1 MRKNISAFVLMFF
14 LVSCAKTVYYS
25 SDWQSNKITI
35 DGKMSEWS
43 NPLRFYDQESGIN
56 YSISNDNQNLYLCC
70 TVANEQMQ
78 LKILRSGIEFSID
91 TLGEKKFPIIIK
103 YPYST
108 NPNQAPVR
116 DLNTKP
122 NTSIQPKTNAQSENN
137 IESDFNIP
145 PNSNVQLNS
154 NPQPAFGTRA
164 RVDRSAMKLR
174 FLAEKTEMQLTGF
187 IPQLGKVIS
196 MSVQNKTGISAAID
210 FDKNGTMCYETV
222 IPFSTFYKNKL
233 ASSDSNK
240 VFNYRIKI
248 NAAANSGG
256 GQNRGNGSRGGG
268 MRGGMGGE
276 MGGGMGGGMRGGMGG
291 MGGMGGGGM
300 RGMGG
305 GMRSGMDGEMGGGG
319 MYGDSEGGGRQ
330 RSGSNSGT
338 TKIETKLKLAY
349 R

>member
-1 MRKNISAFVLMFF
+1 MRKNVSALVIIMLF
-14 LVSCAKTVYYS
+14 LISCAKTVYYS
-25 SDWQSNKITI
+25 SDWQSNKITV

-56 YSISNDNQNLYLCC
+56 YTISNDHQNLYLCC
-70 TVANEQMQ
+70 TISNEQMQ

-91 TLGEKKFPIIIK
+91 TLGEKKFPVILK

-108 NPNQAPVR
+108 SPNQELIRNP
-116 DLNTKP
+116 NTKP
-122 NTSIQPKTNAQSENN
+122 NTSIQPNTNAQSENN

-154 NPQPAFGTRA
+154 ISQPAQGSRGM
-164 RVDRSAMKLR
+164 VDRTAMKLR
-174 FLAEKTEMQLTGF
+174 LLAEKREMQLTGF
-187 IPQLGKVIS
+187 KPPVGKVIS
-196 MSVQNKTGISAAID
+196 MSDKNKTGISAAVD
-210 FDKNGTMCYETV
+210 FDKRGIMCYEAV
-222 IPFSTFYKNKL
+222 IPFSTFYKNNL
-233 ASSDSNK
+233 TPSDTNK

-248 NAAANSGG
+248 NAAPNSGG

-291 MGGMGGGGM
+291 GGM

-305 GMRSGMDGEMGGGG
+305 GMRGGMGGDMGGGG
-319 MYGDSEGGGRQ
+319 MYGGSEGEGRQ
-330 RSGSNSGT
+330 RSGSTSGT